1 MLTRLV
7 DILRAI
13 FISPEVVII
22 LIIYAI
28 MQYKPEWLSLIGTQF
43 KSNSEIWKF
52 LPTLPILFTSL
63 VFKYGK
69 NIRIPLEKNKRLY
82 KWNEYHR
89 ITDRV
94 FIGMFISIF
103 CSIGAISIW
112 FLTSSTSTLYLGA
125 IFIATVGLSGFS
137 AFTMY
142 LASISIR
149 EILDLTDDQL

>member
-1 MLTRLV
+1 MSRII

-13 FISPEVVII
+13 FISPEFAIL
-22 LIIYAI
+22 LIIYAV
-28 MQYKPEWLSLIGTQF
+28 MQYKPEWLTLVGTQF
-43 KSNSEIWKF
+43 QTNNEIWKF
-52 LPTLPILFTSL
+52 LPTLPLLFTSL

-69 NIRIPLEKNKRLY
+69 SIRVPLEKNKRLY
-82 KWNEYHR
+82 EWNDYHR

-94 FIGMFISIF
+94 FVGIFISVF

-112 FLTSSTSTLYLGA
+112 FLTENTSAINLGA
-125 IFIATVGLSGFS
+125 IFIATVGISGFS

-149 EILDLTDDQL
+149 EVLDVTDDQL